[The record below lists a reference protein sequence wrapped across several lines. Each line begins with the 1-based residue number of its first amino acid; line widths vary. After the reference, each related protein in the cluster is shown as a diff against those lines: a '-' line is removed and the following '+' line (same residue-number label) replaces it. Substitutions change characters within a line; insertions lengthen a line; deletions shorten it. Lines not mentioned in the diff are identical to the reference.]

1 MFTLTFVD
9 VFALFSYN
17 LNLDMFMLFF
27 LDVNFFLIPSYA
39 PINADVGNAN
49 KIPCVL
55 SWDWLALMS
64 KEIVKSIRSL
74 SSSRSKL
81 RN

>member
-17 LNLDMFMLFF
+17 LNLDIFTLFF

-39 PINADVGNAN
+39 PINADVGT
-49 KIPCVL
+49 VML
-55 SWDWLALMS
+55 TRFLAF
-64 KEIVKSIRSL
+64 
-74 SSSRSKL
+74 
-81 RN
+81 